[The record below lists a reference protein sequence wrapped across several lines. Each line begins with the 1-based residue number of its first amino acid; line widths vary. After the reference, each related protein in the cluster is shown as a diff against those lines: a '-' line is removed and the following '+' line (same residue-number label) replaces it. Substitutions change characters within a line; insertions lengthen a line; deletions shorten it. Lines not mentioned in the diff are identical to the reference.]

1 MIKRISLKK
10 ISICIIALISIFLF
24 NFFSNNEL
32 KINKTLE
39 YKENISSTIFLL
51 DENNY
56 LAKTSINLDDK
67 SIKLKAKKLLL
78 ALINDEKYQDIIP
91 NGFKSIIPSN
101 TKILN
106 IYYKDN
112 VIKVDFSSDLLNVDK
127 QFEEKIIE
135 DIVYTLTSIKEIKY
149 VIIYVNGEILTK
161 LPKSNIILP
170 ATLDRNFGIN
180 KEYNINSDKDIV
192 KTTVYYINK
201 YNDNYYYVPVTKINN
216 SNKQKAEI
224 IIDEL
229 KHNNIY
235 NSHLMSFLNNNV
247 QITNLEYT
255 DKILTLELN
264 DKILNND
271 TNTIPDEVI
280 DTICL
285 SLNDNYDINEILIK
299 VDNKEILDLFNIKEI
314 KRDEVT
320 LKPYLIKHYHN
331 KK

>member
-10 ISICIIALISIFLF
+10 ISICIIAFISIFLF
-24 NFFSNNEL
+24 NLFSTNKL

-39 YKENISSTIFLL
+39 YKDEKASTIFLL

-56 LAKTSINLDDK
+56 LAKTSINIDDNN
-67 SIKLKAKKLLL
+67 IKLKAKKLLL

-91 NGFKSIIPSN
+91 NGFKSIIPSS

-106 IYYKDN
+106 IYYKEN

-135 DIVYTLTSIKEIKY
+135 DIVYTLTSIKDIKY
-149 VIIYVNGEILTK
+149 VIIYIDGEILTK
-161 LPKSNIILP
+161 LPKSNITIP

-180 KEYNINSDKDIV
+180 KEYNITSNKDIK

-216 SNKQKAEI
+216 SDKQKAEI

-229 KHNNIY
+229 KYNNVY
-235 NSHLMSFLNNNV
+235 NTHLMSFLNNDVKIINV
-247 QITNLEYT
+247 DYT
-255 DKILTLELN
+255 DKTLSIELN
-264 DKILNND
+264 DKIFDNN
-271 TNTIPDEVI
+271 TNKILDEVI
-280 DTICL
+280 NTICL
-285 SLNDNYDINEILIK
+285 SLNDNYDINEILFK
-299 VDNKEILDLFNIKEI
+299 VDNKEIYKSD
-314 KRDEVT
+314 T
-320 LKPYLIKHYHN
+320 
-331 KK
+331 KKLE

>member
-271 TNTIPDEVI
+271 TNTIPNEVI

-299 VDNKEILDLFNIKEI
+299 VDNKEIYKS
-314 KRDEVT
+314 
-320 LKPYLIKHYHN
+320 N
-331 KK
+331 KKKLE

>member
-67 SIKLKAKKLLL
+67 NINLKAKKLLL

-280 DTICL
+280 NTICL

-299 VDNKEILDLFNIKEI
+299 VDNKEIYKS
-314 KRDEVT
+314 
-320 LKPYLIKHYHN
+320 N
-331 KK
+331 KKNS

>member
-10 ISICIIALISIFLF
+10 ISICTIALISIFLF

-299 VDNKEILDLFNIKEI
+299 VDNKEIYKS
-314 KRDEVT
+314 
-320 LKPYLIKHYHN
+320 N
-331 KK
+331 KKKLE

>member
-67 SIKLKAKKLLL
+67 NIKLKAKKLLL
-78 ALINDEKYQDIIP
+78 ALINDEKYQDMIP
-91 NGFKSIIPSN
+91 NGFKSIIPSS

-112 VIKVDFSSDLLNVDK
+112 VIKVDFSDDLLNVDK

-135 DIVYTLTSIKEIKY
+135 DIVYTLTSIKDIKY
-149 VIIYVNGEILTK
+149 VIIYINGEILTK
-161 LPKSNIILP
+161 LPKNNITIP

-180 KEYNINSDKDIV
+180 KEYNITSNKDIK

-216 SNKQKAEI
+216 SDKQKAEI

-229 KHNNIY
+229 KYNNVY
-235 NSHLMSFLNNNV
+235 NTHLMSFLNNDVKIINV
-247 QITNLEYT
+247 DYT
-255 DKILTLELN
+255 DKTLSIELN
-264 DKILNND
+264 DKIFDNN
-271 TNTIPDEVI
+271 TNKVLDEVI

-285 SLNDNYDINEILIK
+285 SLNDNYDINEILFK
-299 VDNKEILDLFNIKEI
+299 VDNKEIYKSD
-314 KRDEVT
+314 T
-320 LKPYLIKHYHN
+320 
-331 KK
+331 KKLE

>member
-67 SIKLKAKKLLL
+67 NINLKAKKLLL

-216 SNKQKAEI
+216 SNKKKAEI

-271 TNTIPDEVI
+271 TNTIPNEVI

-299 VDNKEILDLFNIKEI
+299 VDNKEICEM
-314 KRDEVT
+314 
-320 LKPYLIKHYHN
+320 

>member
-299 VDNKEILDLFNIKEI
+299 VDNKEIYKS
-314 KRDEVT
+314 
-320 LKPYLIKHYHN
+320 N
-331 KK
+331 KKKLE

>member
-67 SIKLKAKKLLL
+67 NIKLKAKKLLL

-271 TNTIPDEVI
+271 TNTIPNEVI

-299 VDNKEILDLFNIKEI
+299 VDNKEICEM
-314 KRDEVT
+314 
-320 LKPYLIKHYHN
+320 

>member
-67 SIKLKAKKLLL
+67 NIKLKAKKLLL

-216 SNKQKAEI
+216 SNKKKAEI

-271 TNTIPDEVI
+271 TNTIPNEVI

-299 VDNKEILDLFNIKEI
+299 VDNKEIYKS
-314 KRDEVT
+314 
-320 LKPYLIKHYHN
+320 N
-331 KK
+331 KKKLE

>member
-67 SIKLKAKKLLL
+67 NIKLKAKKLLL

-299 VDNKEILDLFNIKEI
+299 VDNKEIYKS
-314 KRDEVT
+314 
-320 LKPYLIKHYHN
+320 N
-331 KK
+331 KKKLE